1 MLFLYG
7 SYASKNGKTNQINRE
22 SIVNKSMK
30 PLCNKRFKGVFLV
43 LVLTLFNLLNVLAT
57 EDPDDKVDVVVL
69 DAGHGGKDPGALG
82 KNSREKDIVLAI
94 ALKVGQYIE
103 ENFPG
108 VKVIYTRKKDEF
120 IELHERANIA
130 NENRADLFISIH
142 ANWWSNTGSTGTE
155 TYTMGTSLDDRNLQ
169 VAMKENS
176 VITLEEDYTTNYEG
190 FDPNSAESYIIF
202 NLMQKTFQQQ
212 SVDFAGLVQN
222 QFRERAKR
230 YDRGVKQERFLVLW
244 RTTMPSVLIET
255 GFISNTNEEA
265 YLKSKQGQ
273 EYMASAIYRAFKDYK
288 EHIEERSRYSNNV
301 PAAGETIED
310 VPDREIRPKAILQKS
325 TEPIPPDDSTI
336 YYMVQ
341 VLTTTVSRPLDEA
354 AFSNYGHVS
363 EFKINNLYKY
373 AVGRSTSFDQI
384 SGSLDLVH
392 EDFPGA
398 FIIAIQAGKIIR
410 LEEARKQ
417 NK

>member
-1 MLFLYG
+1 L
-7 SYASKNGKTNQINRE
+7 
-22 SIVNKSMK
+22 IVNKSLK
-30 PLCNKRFKGVFLV
+30 PLLNKRFSGVILV
-43 LVLTLFNLLNVLAT
+43 SILALFNLPNIQAA

-94 ALKVGQYIE
+94 TLKVGQYIE
-103 ENFPG
+103 ENIPD

-120 IELHERANIA
+120 IEVYERANIA
-130 NENRADLFISIH
+130 NENNADLFISIH
-142 ANWWSNTGSTGTE
+142 ANWWSNPNTSGAE

-176 VITLEEDYTTNYEG
+176 VITMEEDYTTNYEG

-212 SVDFAGLVQN
+212 SVDFAGLVQD
-222 QFRERAKR
+222 QFRDRARR

-255 GFISNTNEEA
+255 GFITNSREEA
-265 YLKSKQGQ
+265 YLSSKQGQ
-273 EYMASAIYRAFKDYK
+273 EYLASAIYRAFKDYK
-288 EHIEERSRYSNNV
+288 GNIEERSLYANN
-301 PAAGETIED
+301 AAATGEIIKD

-325 TEPIPPDDSTI
+325 TEKISPYDSTV

-341 VLTTTVSRPLDEA
+341 VLTTTISRPLDDLS
-354 AFSNYGHVS
+354 FSNYGHVS
-363 EFKINNLYKY
+363 EFKLNNLYKY
-373 AVGRSTSFDQI
+373 AVGKSTSYTQI
-384 SGSLDLVH
+384 SGTLDQVQ

-398 FIIAIQAGKIIR
+398 FIIAVQTGKIIP
-410 LEEARKQ
+410 LEEAAE
-417 NK
+417 